1 MGRVDRECRH
11 GVVSSVAPAIWPAA
25 AVVDY
30 ATISRYRCIVN
41 YFAASRTEVVASRH
55 DRHRAGRPTA
65 DRRDPRLAPWRAFL
79 LAHARVSRRLDEE
92 LRAEHDLSFAEYD
105 ALLTIAQA
113 PGRRIRMGQLAD
125 EVLLS
130 KSGVTR
136 LIDRLVGDGLVERSA
151 CLADARG
158 AEAVLT
164 ERGLDRLRAASRTH
178 LRGISEHFLA
188 VVDPADLETLERTM
202 TAVAAA
208 GRPGARRPGS
218 CATDVADAPSR
229 RSRR

>member
-1 MGRVDRECRH
+1 MTMTEP
-11 GVVSSVAPAIWPAA
+11 VA
-25 AVVDY
+25 
-30 ATISRYRCIVN
+30 
-41 YFAASRTEVVASRH
+41 
-55 DRHRAGRPTA
+55 RPLSA
-65 DRRDPRLAPWRAFL
+65 RDPRLAPWRAFL
-79 LAHARVSRRLDEE
+79 LAHARVSRLLDEE

-113 PGRRIRMGQLAD
+113 PERRIRMGLLAE

-136 LIDRLVGDGLVERSA
+136 LIDRLVNDGLVERSA

-164 ERGLDRLRAASRTH
+164 TRGLDRLRAASRTH

-188 VVDPADLETLERTM
+188 VMDDGSLETLERSM
-202 TAVAAA
+202 TAVARQA
-208 GRPGARRPGS
+208 GPGQGDPGA
-218 CATDVADAPSR
+218 CVTDVTDPPIAVPD
-229 RSRR
+229 